1 MQKKRLKTRILAAAL
16 ALALAGCGGPAVPE
30 VENGQMSGDGSG
42 IAGADGAVKDAGG
55 ASDSADTDGAAG
67 KGSTD
72 GSSAGESGG
81 VEKNE
86 GGYRVG
92 SSLSGAYVD
101 PNEQPPEKEAKAAG
115 FTYDRDSLTYELV
128 WSDEFDYEG
137 EPDPEK
143 WSYETG
149 AGGWGNHELQNYTA
163 GDNVTVA
170 DGLMTIE
177 LRKEEDG
184 QYTSTRLVSRGK
196 GDWTYCKVEAS
207 LKLPS
212 GLGTWPAFWMM
223 PTDSAYGGWP
233 KSGEIDIMEHVG
245 FDQNVIVETVHTEK
259 YHGGQGKGKSFTMA
273 GVSEDFHT
281 YGVEWLP
288 DKMIFSIDGE
298 EKFIYDPFDY
308 SQRPTCEIWPF
319 DRDFFLIFN
328 LAFGGDWG
336 GARGTDDSYFPVE
349 YQVDYVRVYQSPEI
363 LELTSVKGE

>member
-1 MQKKRLKTRILAAAL
+1 MHKKRLKTRILAAAL
-16 ALALAGCGGPAVPE
+16 ALALAGCGGPAGPE
-30 VENGQMSGDGSG
+30 TENGQMSGDVSG

-55 ASDSADTDGAAG
+55 ASDSAD
-67 KGSTD
+67 TD

-115 FTYDRDSLTYELV
+115 FTYDRESLTYELV

-177 LRKEEDG
+177 LKAEEDG

-245 FDQNVIVETVHTEK
+245 FDQDVIVETVHTEK
-259 YHGGQGKGKSFTMA
+259 YHGGQGKGKSFPTA

-363 LELTSVKGE
+363 LELTKQ